1 MNGQIQHL
9 YKVQDA
15 NDCQTMC
22 RTNNTPP
29 VSLFRVGIHH
39 GYYGYPPNVYN
50 AIQRL
55 MNQYMHQLHYHR
67 PQYVHV
73 YYVHP
78 SLIHYYLH

>member
-1 MNGQIQHL
+1 MNRQIQHL
-9 YKVQDA
+9 HKVQDT
-15 NDCQTMC
+15 DKCGTMC
-22 RTNNTPP
+22 RINNTTS
-29 VSLFRVGIHH
+29 VSFFRVGIHH
-39 GYYGYPPNVYN
+39 GYYGYPPNVYD

-78 SLIHYYLH
+78 SLIHHYLH

>member
-1 MNGQIQHL
+1 
-9 YKVQDA
+9 
-15 NDCQTMC
+15 MC
-22 RTNNTPP
+22 RTNNKTP

-39 GYYGYPPNVYN
+39 GYYGYPPNVYD

-55 MNQYMHQLHYHR
+55 MNQYMHQLHYHQ